1 MDISSY
7 QIRRCENPECGLRFP
22 LVDNNPNGDRCPI
35 CLGATRLVLEGMLEG
50 VPFSAERS
58 RPRVPLEGL
67 LDNIRSAWNV
77 GSIFRTSDGIGLRRL
92 HLCGITPT
100 PEIESVVKTALG
112 AERFIPWTYSRDAL
126 QSAISLRAAG
136 YQLWALEQDPRA
148 DPIESISVLDRQ
160 DPAVL
165 IVGNEITGVDPELM
179 ECCDRIIHLPMH
191 GSKRS
196 INVAVAF
203 GIAAHHLS
211 LKMAK
216 N

>member
-7 QIRRCENPECGLRFP
+7 QIRRCENPECGLRYP
-22 LVDNNPNGDRCPI
+22 LVENNPYGDRCPM
-35 CLGATRLVLEGMLEG
+35 CLGTTHLVLENITEDE
-50 VPFSAERS
+50 PFSGEQS
-58 RPRVPLEGL
+58 QISVPLEGL

-77 GSIFRTSDGIGLRRL
+77 GSIFRTSDGIGLQRL

-100 PEIESVVKTALG
+100 PEIESVVKTSLG
-112 AERFIPWTYSRDAL
+112 AERFMPWTYSRDAL
-126 QSAISLRAAG
+126 QRVTSLKADG

-148 DPIESISVLDRQ
+148 VSIESISVLNER

-165 IVGNEITGVDPELM
+165 IVGNEITGVNPELLD
-179 ECCDRIIHLPMH
+179 CCDRIIHLPMH
-191 GSKRS
+191 GRKRS

-203 GIAAHHLS
+203 GIAVHYLS

-216 N
+216 S

>member
-22 LVDNNPNGDRCPI
+22 LVDNSTSGDRCPM
-35 CLGATRLVLEGMLEG
+35 CLGTTRLVLESVMEDMPLSGEQ
-50 VPFSAERS
+50 S
-58 RPRVPLEGL
+58 RTSVPLEGL
-67 LDNIRSAWNV
+67 LDNLRSAWNV

-100 PEIESVVKTALG
+100 PKIESMAKTSLG
-112 AERFIPWTYSRDAL
+112 AEGFMPWTYSRDAL
-126 QSAISLRAAG
+126 QRVTSLKADG

-148 DPIESISVLDRQ
+148 VSIESISELNER

-165 IVGNEITGVDPELM
+165 IVGNEITGVDPELLDR
-179 ECCDRIIHLPMH
+179 CDRIIHLPMH
-191 GSKRS
+191 GRKRS

-203 GIAAHHLS
+203 GIAVHYIS
-211 LKMAK
+211 LKMTK
-216 N
+216 S